1 MGSASSAAP
10 WYCSGRRAV
19 PKEGSSD
26 ELRIG
31 SYRPPR
37 SPHATG
43 RRDGGKCKAEGRFRP
58 GAYCPVREERTRPD
72 NAAVAPYRRP
82 AYECGEPERDISRIL
97 SSPARAAEVMIISL
111 GPRLPEA
118 SSDLTRGRWA
128 GHPSLRR
135 YRRRTS
141 SYLVLLRVGF
151 AVPPWSPSGRW
162 ALTPPFHPY
171 PGTVIPWRCVFCGT
185 FRLLTE
191 PPRYGAP
198 CPSEFG
204 LSSPA
209 KPERSSVPLWR
220 AGYYKRPSTPIANLR
235 RRLTSRVAQQPAPR
249 LSSTR
254 VAKQPA

>member
-10 WYCSGRRAV
+10 WYSSRRRGPAA
-19 PKEGSSD
+19 SD
-26 ELRIG
+26 SDWLRRIRF
-31 SYRPPR
+31 SRRVIP
-37 SPHATG
+37 TG
-43 RRDGGKCKAEGRFRP
+43 RRDGGECKAEGRFRP
-58 GAYCPVREERTRPD
+58 GAYCPVREERNRPD

-82 AYECGEPERDISRIL
+82 AYESGAPERDISRIL
-97 SSPARAAEVMIISL
+97 SSPARAVEVMIISL

-162 ALTPPFHPY
+162 PLTPPFHPY
-171 PGTVIPWRCVFCGT
+171 PGKIEIPWRCVFCGT

-209 KPERSSVPLWR
+209 KPERSSVPL
-220 AGYYKRPSTPIANLR
+220 
-235 RRLTSRVAQQPAPR
+235 
-249 LSSTR
+249 
-254 VAKQPA
+254 

>member
-1 MGSASSAAP
+1 MQGG
-10 WYCSGRRAV
+10 GRRCACRGV
-19 PKEGSSD
+19 LQYAP
-26 ELRIG
+26 
-31 SYRPPR
+31 
-37 SPHATG
+37 TNT
-43 RRDGGKCKAEGRFRP
+43 
-58 GAYCPVREERTRPD
+58 VRTQRRPD

-82 AYECGEPERDISRIL
+82 AYESGAPERDISRIL

-171 PGTVIPWRCVFCGT
+171 PGRIEIPWRCVFCGT

-235 RRLTSRVAQQPAPR
+235 RRLTSRVAQQLAPQM
-249 LSSTR
+249 SSTR